1 MGAALANRGV
11 GKRGRDGGGS
21 PAVSERTTRSGNHS
35 PGPQKARAA
44 RGRTCWGSS
53 SGARDVGSL
62 EDGKR
67 AAGGEETGPDP
78 GPPHPSGD
86 ASAAP
91 RRVLAPGAAPAQPS
105 TPAGA
110 SPAPGRKP
118 PTRVGSGLPGATGL
132 QVPVFSRS
140 LPRCP
145 AHLWPAGGAERR
157 VVLGPKAPPPRQP
170 LPSSVTRWPET
181 QGHCWGTPKHR
192 VSLSVEGPEKTGG
205 GDKE

>member
-11 GKRGRDGGGS
+11 GKTGRDGGRS
-21 PAVSERTTRSGNHS
+21 LAASERTTRSGNHS
-35 PGPQKARAA
+35 PGPQKACAA

-62 EDGKR
+62 EDGKW

-91 RRVLAPGAAPAQPS
+91 RRVPAPGAAPAQPS

-140 LPRCP
+140 LPRRP
-145 AHLWPAGGAERR
+145 AHCGRREGLRGGLCRDLR
-157 VVLGPKAPPPRQP
+157 PRP
-170 LPSSVTRWPET
+170 LA
-181 QGHCWGTPKHR
+181 
-192 VSLSVEGPEKTGG
+192 SLSLPRSPGG
-205 GDKE
+205 RRPRGIAGVPQSLGLA